1 MKCHPAIPFDPF
13 LSKENFPMFA
23 TKPSKDPFVMSKIYC
38 RIYNGIGNQL
48 FGYALG
54 LYLSKKYNKALF
66 IDLTKLNQIN
76 FLSKIGFKK
85 DTIRKYELE
94 KLGFIHPL
102 KKFSFSGLFIK
113 FKFLMSRKYLV
124 ADFRN
129 SHVDLGRVSENK
141 DILLIG
147 WGNFNI
153 VKDIIPEMRK
163 RFKPN
168 FEICSSILQDKK
180 VIIENNSVAIHFRRT
195 DFLDARIG
203 KSFNGI
209 CNESYYKKAID
220 QIKTEVENPFF
231 IIFTDDIDY
240 VRQNMKMDNSYIVD
254 GNAGYIDL
262 YLMSLCKHFILANS
276 TFGFWAAMLNSNENK
291 LVCVPEYWYNN
302 PLRVAEYI
310 PEEWI
315 KIKI

>member
-1 MKCHPAIPFDPF
+1 
-13 LSKENFPMFA
+13 MFA
-23 TKPSKDPFVMSKIYC
+23 NKPSKDPFVMSKIYC

-66 IDLTKLNQIN
+66 IDLAKLNQIN
-76 FLSKIGFKK
+76 FLSKIGLKK
-85 DTIRKYELE
+85 DTIRKYALE
-94 KLGFIHPL
+94 KLGFIHPFR
-102 KKFSFSGLFIK
+102 KFSFSEFFINIK
-113 FKFLMSRKYLV
+113 FLIRRNYLV

-129 SHVDLGRVSENK
+129 SHFELGQVQQNK
-141 DILLIG
+141 DIYLIG

-153 VKDIIPEMRK
+153 VKEIIPEMRK

-168 FEICSSILQDKK
+168 FEISPSISYDKK
-180 VIIENNSVAIHFRRT
+180 VIVENNSVAVHIRRT

-209 CNESYYKKAID
+209 CNETYYKNAID
-220 QIKTEVENPFF
+220 HIKGEVENPFF

-240 VRQNMKMDNSYIVD
+240 VRQNIKIDNSYIVD

-276 TFGFWAAMLNSNENK
+276 TFGFWAAMLNNSENK

-302 PLRVAEYI
+302 PLRMAEYI

>member
-1 MKCHPAIPFDPF
+1 MFTNKQG
-13 LSKENFPMFA
+13 KNFIA
-23 TKPSKDPFVMSKIYC
+23 MSKIYC
-38 RIYNGIGNQL
+38 CIYNGIGNQL

-54 LYLSKKYNKALF
+54 LYLSKKHSKTLF
-66 IDLTKLNQIN
+66 IDLTKLNNIN
-76 FLSKIGFKK
+76 FLSKIGLKR

-94 KLGFIHPL
+94 KLGFIHPV
-102 KKFSFSGLFIK
+102 KKFIFFEFLKNIK
-113 FKFLMSRKYLV
+113 FLINRNYLV
-124 ADFRN
+124 TDFRN
-129 SHVDLGRVSENK
+129 SHFELGQVPQNK
-141 DILLIG
+141 DIFLIG

-153 VKDIIPEMRK
+153 VKDILPEMRN

-168 FEICSSILQDKK
+168 FEISPSISNDKK
-180 VIIENNSVAIHFRRT
+180 VIIENNSVAVHIRRT

-209 CNESYYKKAID
+209 CTESYYKNAIH
-220 QIKTEVENPFF
+220 QIKREVENPFF
-231 IIFTDDIDY
+231 IIFTDDIEY
-240 VRQNMKMDNSYIVD
+240 VRENTIIDNSYIVD

-276 TFGFWAAMLNSNENK
+276 TFGFWAAMLNSSENK
-291 LVCVPEYWYNN
+291 LVCVPEFWYNN
-302 PLRVAEYI
+302 PLRMAEYI